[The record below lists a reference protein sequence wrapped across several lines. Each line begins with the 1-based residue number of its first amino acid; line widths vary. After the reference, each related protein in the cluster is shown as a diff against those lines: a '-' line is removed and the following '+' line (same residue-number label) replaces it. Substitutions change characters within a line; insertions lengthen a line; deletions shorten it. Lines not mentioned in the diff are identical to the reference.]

1 MKIFRDVFASFM
13 NMVKSILCKRE
24 VLKLSFHNE
33 VGSYYEVLTRLKT
46 LSTYFLRE

>member
-13 NMVKSILCKRE
+13 NMVKSILCKGE

-33 VGSYYEVLTRLKT
+33 VGSYYEVSYQVKDLINIF
-46 LSTYFLRE
+46 S